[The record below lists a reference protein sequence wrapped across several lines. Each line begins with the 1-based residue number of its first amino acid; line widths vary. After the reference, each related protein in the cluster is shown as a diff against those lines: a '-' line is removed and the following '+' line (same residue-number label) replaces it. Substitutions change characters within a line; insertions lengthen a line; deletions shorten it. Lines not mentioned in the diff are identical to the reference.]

1 MTTSSSIWFQG
12 PVAEAVTQ
20 VNAKGCVFV
29 VFARDESPESDAMSA
44 ILEDDSIVQRLREH
58 AVAITLSKDT
68 DNANL
73 FNQLYPIHRYPSLF
87 FLKAGVI
94 VDVIT
99 GSDTSSAEITNKFD
113 KAVAHSVTQPP
124 APQPVA
130 RPAAPTST
138 PPAPEPTGVSSP
150 TVTESASTA
159 AQTPLSAAEK
169 KEALKKKLEL
179 ARKKRAEEEEK
190 NKREKE
196 IQRRRTGQEIQ
207 AAQESHEERQRRKYA
222 EEVKKERKAEE
233 EHRRQLR
240 EQIESDKRE
249 RAAQRQREIE
259 ERQKSNSTP
268 LSNAT
273 STASSSKST
282 TTVCNLNVRQLDGS
296 QIRKQFNAVDT
307 LDVVMKWI
315 DQERTDGD
323 APYMLL
329 AQFPTRQF
337 SVGDES
343 RTLREL
349 ELVPSS
355 TLIMKP
361 SRKVTTAYAPTAPGI
376 WGYAYSAMDMAYGV
390 AGASWNFVNN
400 VLTTLL
406 PASGGITGGTT
417 LGAQNEFGT
426 EEEQASSDSRA
437 AAAARRIRSNVNTL
451 DSLRTDDKDPNQT
464 YNGNSINQE

>member
-1 MTTSSSIWFQG
+1 MTTSSPVWFQG

-44 ILEDDSIVQRLREH
+44 TLEADSIVQRLREQ
-58 AVAITLSKDT
+58 AIAITLEKDT

-73 FNQLYPIHRYPSLF
+73 FGQLYPVHRYPSLF
-87 FLKAGVI
+87 LLKAGAI
-94 VDVIT
+94 VEVIT
-99 GSDTSSAEITNKFD
+99 GSDISSKDIASKFD
-113 KAVAHSVTQPP
+113 KAVAHTVTQPP
-124 APQPVA
+124 APQQVA
-130 RPAAPTST
+130 RPAGPTNAPA
-138 PPAPEPTGVSSP
+138 APVPTGVSSP
-150 TVTESASTA
+150 STS
-159 AQTPLSAAEK
+159 AQTPPTEK
-169 KEALKKKLEL
+169 KEALRKKLEL

-190 NKREKE
+190 NQREKE

-207 AAQESHEERQRRKYA
+207 AAQESHDDKQRRKYA

-259 ERQKSNSTP
+259 ERQKGNATP
-268 LSNAT
+268 LSGT
-273 STASSSKST
+273 ESTSSSATRST
-282 TTVCNLNVRQLDGS
+282 STVCNISVRQMDGS
-296 QIRKQFNAVDT
+296 QIRKQFNATDT
-307 LDVVMKWI
+307 LDDVMKWI
-315 DQERTDGD
+315 DAERTDGD
-323 APYMLL
+323 APFMLL

-337 SVGDES
+337 SMGDES
-343 RTLREL
+343 KSLREL

-361 SRKVTTAYAPTAPGI
+361 PRKVTSAYTPTAPGL
-376 WGYAYSAMDMAYGV
+376 WGYAYSAADLAYSA
-390 AGASWNFVNN
+390 AGASWNMVNT
-400 VLTTLL
+400 VLATLL

-417 LGAQNEFGT
+417 LGAQSEFGD
-426 EEEQASSDSRA
+426 EEQQGTSSSDSKA
-437 AAAARRIRSNVNTL
+437 AAAARRNKSRITTL
-451 DSLRTDDKDPNQT
+451 DSLRDDDKDPKQT